1 MSKIMY
7 TEVLRT
13 TNIDEY
19 KKKEQEFI
27 VLNDKTKSMMTTNF
41 RKVTFKSDQ
50 ICAIDYSI
58 VYEDFQNV
66 YIEQKSKDDNVVTKE
81 LIPITKEQANSILEG
96 DLQFLADSDDNRL
109 QAFYMKMT
117 TLGLKPAYR
126 KEFTRKT
133 FHQNRFLDIIFDMSM
148 TRKPY
153 EKNDLFAPRKFG
165 FKADYSNL
173 RMSIRHNLVAS
184 KSLEQLLA
192 FEKSLMDS
200 TL

>member
-19 KKKEQEFI
+19 KQKEQEFI
-27 VLNDKTKSMMTTNF
+27 LLNDKTKSMMTTF
-41 RKVTFKSDQ
+41 IRKVTFKSDQ
-50 ICAIDYSI
+50 VSAIDYSI
-58 VYEDFQNV
+58 VMEDMEDV
-66 YIEQKSKDDNVVTKE
+66 YIEQKSKDGNVVTKE
-81 LIPITKEQANSILEG
+81 LIPITKDQANAILDG
-96 DLQFLADSDDNRL
+96 NYDFLEASDDDRL
-109 QAFYMKMT
+109 QALYMKMT

-126 KEFTRKT
+126 KELTRKT

-153 EKNDLFAPRKFG
+153 EKNDFFAPRKFG
-165 FKADYSNL
+165 FKTDYSNL
-173 RMSIRHNLVAS
+173 RMSIRHNLIVS

-192 FEKSLMDS
+192 FEK
-200 TL
+200 TLID